1 MYVHSDSSPKTA
13 RPHSGEANAPAARRR
28 IRGRQLRTIQAK
40 VGVAAVAT
48 VSAASM
54 ALTLTAGPAGAATK
68 PVWVM
73 TAGNVRSVSQQDP
86 GTTSHFFNTPAAYGA
101 GAGLVR
107 SPVQTGYATTPVLS
121 YTSYA
126 QFSSNIQSGAIKY
139 PYRWVM
145 YDPEHWSKTP
155 VSEQQNPVRYMTL
168 FGQLAHAHGL
178 KVIQAPAL
186 DLAYVAGSVL
196 PRNRRE
202 SGNQWFVRV
211 NIAGTA
217 AAAGDIFLLQDE
229 SNMRAMA
236 QYTSLYNT
244 TATQARAANPNV
256 KAFSEVSTDNGTT
269 AQMVTAARSISPD
282 GFYVAAA
289 GNIPATVQF
298 FSQMKAAGY

>member
-1 MYVHSDSSPKTA
+1 
-13 RPHSGEANAPAARRR
+13 
-28 IRGRQLRTIQAK
+28 
-40 VGVAAVAT
+40 
-48 VSAASM
+48 
-54 ALTLTAGPAGAATK
+54 
-68 PVWVM
+68 M
-73 TAGNVRSVSQQDP
+73 TAGNVQSVSGQDP
-86 GTTSHFFNTPAAYGA
+86 GTASHFFNTPAAYGA
-101 GAGLVR
+101 GASLVR
-107 SPVQTGYATTPVLS
+107 SPVQAGYATTPVLS

-126 QFSSNIQSGAIKY
+126 QFRSNIQSGAIKY
-139 PYRWVM
+139 PYHWVM
-145 YDPEHWSKTP
+145 YDPEHWYKTP
-155 VSEQQNPVRYMTL
+155 VSEQQNPARYMTL

-202 SGNQWFVRV
+202 SGNQWYVRV

-229 SNMRAMA
+229 SNMGAMT

-244 TATQARAANPNV
+244 TAIQARAANPNV

-269 AQMVTAARSISPD
+269 AQMVAAARSISPD

-289 GNIPATVQF
+289 GDIPSTVQF

>member
-1 MYVHSDSSPKTA
+1 
-13 RPHSGEANAPAARRR
+13 
-28 IRGRQLRTIQAK
+28 
-40 VGVAAVAT
+40 
-48 VSAASM
+48 M

-68 PVWVM
+68 PVWIM
-73 TAGNVRSVSQQDP
+73 TAGNVQSVSQQDP
-86 GTTSHFFNTPAAYGA
+86 GTTSHFFNTPTAYGV
-101 GAGLVR
+101 GASLVKT
-107 SPVQTGYATTPVLS
+107 PVQAGYATTPVLS

-126 QFSSNIQSGAIKY
+126 QFSSNIRSGAIKY
-139 PYRWVM
+139 PYHWVM

-217 AAAGDIFLLQDE
+217 APLV
-229 SNMRAMA
+229 
-236 QYTSLYNT
+236 TSSCSRT
-244 TATQARAANPNV
+244 SRT
-256 KAFSEVSTDNGTT
+256 
-269 AQMVTAARSISPD
+269 
-282 GFYVAAA
+282 
-289 GNIPATVQF
+289 
-298 FSQMKAAGY
+298 